1 MPVRVQGSLLQVLGN
16 VVVVPI
22 AVGVVEDVLVVL
34 DVSIARLI
42 SKRWA
47 IGELPLMIAELFSGG
62 ACLLWRKE

>member
-1 MPVRVQGSLLQVLGN
+1 M
-16 VVVVPI
+16 VVPI